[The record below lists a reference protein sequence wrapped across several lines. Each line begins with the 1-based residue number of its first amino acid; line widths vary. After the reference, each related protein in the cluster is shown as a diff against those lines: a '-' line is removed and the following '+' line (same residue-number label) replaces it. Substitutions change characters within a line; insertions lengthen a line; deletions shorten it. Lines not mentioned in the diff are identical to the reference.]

1 MAPSKTPG
9 SNNAASDTFLKQQAE
24 GKQAPSKKE
33 RTYAIGL
40 FTNMEYPH
48 IAKGLGADNAPAHK
62 EAPAPGEAPVA
73 SDSGIVSGGNATNVP
88 GEKGLKDVPVSEER
102 NNETNGNTMT

>member
-9 SNNAASDTFLKQQAE
+9 SNNAASDTFLKKQAE
-24 GKQAPSKKE
+24 
-33 RTYAIGL
+33 
-40 FTNMEYPH
+40 
-48 IAKGLGADNAPAHK
+48 AKGLGTDNAPAHK

-73 SDSGIVSGGNATNVP
+73 SDSGIIKDTNATNPP

-102 NNETNGNTMT
+102 NSEMNGNSMT

>member
-24 GKQAPSKKE
+24 
-33 RTYAIGL
+33 
-40 FTNMEYPH
+40 
-48 IAKGLGADNAPAHK
+48 AKGLGADNAPAHK

-73 SDSGIVSGGNATNVP
+73 SDSGIVKSGTNATNVP

-102 NNETNGNTMT
+102 NSEMNGNTMT

>member
-24 GKQAPSKKE
+24 
-33 RTYAIGL
+33 
-40 FTNMEYPH
+40 
-48 IAKGLGADNAPAHK
+48 AKGLGADNAPAHK

-73 SDSGIVSGGNATNVP
+73 SDSGIVGGGNATNIP

>member
-24 GKQAPSKKE
+24 
-33 RTYAIGL
+33 
-40 FTNMEYPH
+40 
-48 IAKGLGADNAPAHK
+48 AKGLGADNAPAHK

-73 SDSGIVSGGNATNVP
+73 SDSGIIKSGMDTNATNVP

-102 NNETNGNTMT
+102 DNKMNGNSMT